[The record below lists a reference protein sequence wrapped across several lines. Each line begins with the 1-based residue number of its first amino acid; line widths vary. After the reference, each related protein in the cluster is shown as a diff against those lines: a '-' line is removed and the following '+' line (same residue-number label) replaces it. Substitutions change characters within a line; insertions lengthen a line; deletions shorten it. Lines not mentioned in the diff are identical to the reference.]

1 MDLNERLSR
10 FKLQQER
17 CQASLSTIAAARAPP
32 AAAPKP
38 QPYAAP
44 RPAPARPSAPP
55 APAVRFSDDTA
66 RLQKM
71 GAVRTSAVG
80 SQIKD
85 VIELLYRTRKA
96 LTARQINEAT
106 YVDIE
111 RNGAVFESLRKNP
124 KVCFDGRCF
133 SYKPTHS
140 VTGKDGLLALIA
152 GFRDGIPVK
161 EVEDAYPSVL
171 EDLQALKSSGDIYW
185 LSGEQDNVYPNDPR
199 SRLELDAELKKL
211 FKEIKLPKD
220 MLDIEKELRRNG
232 EKPVTDTVKRR
243 AAEQMLGKK
252 PKPHKARKKPR
263 GLTSRSKITNMHMP
277 ELFDLPMDTK
287 DFI

>member
-17 CQASLSTIAAARAPP
+17 CQASLSTIAAARTPP
-32 AAAPKP
+32 AAAAPKP
-38 QPYAAP
+38 QPYAAAP
-44 RPAPARPSAPP
+44 RPAPARPPAPL
-55 APAVRFSDDTA
+55 PAVRFSDDTA

-71 GAVRTSAVG
+71 HAVRTSAVG

-85 VIELLYRTRKA
+85 VIELLYRTRRA
-96 LTARQINEAT
+96 LTAREINDAT

-111 RNGAVFESLRKNP
+111 RNGAVFDSLRKNP

-152 GFRDGIPVK
+152 DCRDGIPVK

-199 SRLELDAELKKL
+199 SRLELDTELKKL

-232 EKPVTDTVKRR
+232 EKPVTVKRR
-243 AAEQMLGKK
+243 PAEQILGKK
-252 PKPHKARKKPR
+252 PKPLKSRKKPR
-263 GLTSRSKITNMHMP
+263 GLTSRSKITNVHMP
-277 ELFDLPMDTK
+277 ELFVLPMDTK